1 MLKLSEI
8 IEIILINEYWDS
20 FDLEMTKNGFERL
33 KEQLSIL
40 DYTRPQVYV
49 HVIDEGP
56 FKNKVARIGKSE
68 SGILYRWIDSI
79 DGHQATFLWAI
90 GESNTYGEKNAQ
102 KYPSY
107 LLFFSLLYELKTKL
121 YVLSCQK
128 GHNGKS
134 AARSAEEALIGHF
147 LPLWESYKRA
157 FKKQRDFDLK
167 ELSKYGGALNKLMSR
182 NESLL
187 SFLTKKGVV
196 PEDIGDFAL
205 SAVQQP
211 VQPDYEK
218 HRVFFTHFGAGG

>member
-1 MLKLSEI
+1 MLNLSEI
-8 IEIILINEYWDS
+8 IEVILINEYWNS

-33 KEQLSIL
+33 KEQLSVL
-40 DYTRPQVYV
+40 DYKRPQVYV

-56 FKNKVARIGKSE
+56 SRNKVARIGKAE
-68 SGILYRWIDSI
+68 SGILNRWINSN

-90 GESNTYGEKNAQ
+90 GGSNRYGEKNAK

-128 GHNGKS
+128 GHDGKS

-157 FKKQRDFDLK
+157 FKKQKDFDLK

-182 NESLL
+182 NDSLL
-187 SFLTKKGVV
+187 SYLTKKGVGL
-196 PEDIGDFAL
+196 EDIGDFKL
-205 SAVQQP
+205 SAIQQA
-211 VQPDYEK
+211 D
-218 HRVFFTHFGAGG
+218 